1 MDRIVTSTYNA
12 ARNGSLQ
19 IENFPDF
26 SPLVEAMRSCNEETP
41 ATSDYKACVVHPSG
55 ALMLK
60 ESLMDQFQDMP
71 GFEEFIKSHNEA
83 YNPEEISA
91 NDRRSASEP
100 EAPQIP
106 ASNKT
111 ILVESSVEMTPEK
124 LAALPNVFGPQAFA
138 RQGICMIL
146 IVSLNLL

>member
-12 ARNGSLQ
+12 ARNGTLQ
-19 IENFPDF
+19 INNFPDF
-26 SPLVEAMRSCNEETP
+26 SPLVEAMRSCNEESP
-41 ATSDYKACVVHPSG
+41 VTSDYKACVVHPSG

-71 GFEEFIKSHNEA
+71 GLEEFVNSHNEA
-83 YNPEEISA
+83 YNPEGLCA

-100 EAPQIP
+100 ETQPIP

-111 ILVESSVEMTPEK
+111 ILVDSGEEMTAEK
-124 LAALPNVFGPQAFA
+124 LAALPNVFGPQALDSEGA
-138 RQGICMIL
+138 RIL
-146 IVSLNLL
+146 